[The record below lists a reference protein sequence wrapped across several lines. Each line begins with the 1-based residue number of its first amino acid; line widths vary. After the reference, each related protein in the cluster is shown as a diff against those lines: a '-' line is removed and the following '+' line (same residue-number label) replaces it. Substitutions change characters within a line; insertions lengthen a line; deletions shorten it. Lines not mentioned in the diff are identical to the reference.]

1 MCAAYLEHM
10 TMDELDD
17 SFCSDDSGYSTGF
30 INGLISR
37 QLDGIE
43 FKGLRYVLVNSDLD
57 YVDYDDTEHYLK
69 ESVVKFINEHFN
81 DYERYKQSIIDYNAY
96 MNTDAKIIIS
106 TFVGCGECLK
116 S

>member
-1 MCAAYLEHM
+1 MNNIFVLDANFTLM
-10 TMDELDD
+10 TRNIIIGVIL
-17 SFCSDDSGYSTGF
+17 
-30 INGLISR
+30 IIGLISR

-43 FKGLRYVLVNSDLD
+43 FKGLRYALVNSDLD
-57 YVDYDDTEHYLK
+57 YDDNEHYLK
-69 ESVVKFINEHFN
+69 ENVVKFINEHFN